1 MDFPKD
7 KKNIKT
13 ATKKIRVAYLFVGPR
28 RKPLE
33 TVLRGENHGAGFWG
47 LSHLEKFGVTSDFL
61 EPEQFYPEW
70 AAHFLRKVLSAY
82 WVHLSI
88 LWNFFSYDIIF
99 TSTAFG
105 TQLIYT
111 LLHIRRPRW
120 IMHDFNITG
129 FLGER
134 KTLKQ
139 KIFVFM
145 VSRCAGIVT
154 LSKKEE
160 VMLKDR
166 FPHLSKKITWV
177 PFGADLNFF
186 APMPTEEKKQIL
198 VVGTDPDRD
207 YKTLFKACEGLN
219 IPVVVTTLSSRLT
232 PLGPL
237 PHFVEVRRF
246 SPQEL
251 VREYNRSALVVIPLD
266 TTRRLNDAMGCSG
279 LFEAMAM
286 GKAIIATRTFTMESY
301 ITNGENGLLVRERD
315 ADELRAAIKKVF
327 TDDALRHRIATN
339 ARVFAEKNLEINTCT
354 KRLADF
360 FRTVASN

>member
-1 MDFPKD
+1 MDSSKD
-7 KKNIKT
+7 KKNVEP

-28 RKPLE
+28 RKPFE
-33 TVLRGENHGAGFWG
+33 AVLRGENHGAGFWG
-47 LSHLEKFGVTSDFL
+47 LLHLEKFGITSDFL

-70 AAHFLRKVLSAY
+70 VTHFLRKILSAY
-82 WVHLSI
+82 WIHLCI
-88 LWNFFSYDIIF
+88 FWKIFSYDIIF

-105 TQLIYT
+105 TQLIHT
-111 LLHIRRPRW
+111 LLRLRRPLW
-120 IMHDFNITG
+120 VMHDFNITG

-139 KIFVFM
+139 KIFAFM

-160 VMLKDR
+160 VMLTDY
-166 FPHLSKKITWV
+166 FPHLSKKIAWI

-232 PLGPL
+232 PLAPL

-266 TTRRLNDAMGCSG
+266 TTRRLNDAMGCSS

-301 ITNGENGLLVRERD
+301 ITDGENGLLVRERD
-315 ADELRAAIKKVF
+315 ADELRAAIKNVF
-327 TDDALRHRIATN
+327 TNDALRRHIAAN
-339 ARVFAEKNLEINTCT
+339 ARAFAEKNLEINACT
-354 KRLADF
+354 KKLADF
-360 FRTVASN
+360 FNRIFI